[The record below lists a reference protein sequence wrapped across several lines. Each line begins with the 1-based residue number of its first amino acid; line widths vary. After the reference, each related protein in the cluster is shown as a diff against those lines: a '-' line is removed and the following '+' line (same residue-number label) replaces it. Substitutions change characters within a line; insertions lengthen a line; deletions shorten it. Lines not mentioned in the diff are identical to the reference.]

1 METGNKSMIRLE
13 NVTKYY
19 PSRLGKQYIFKN
31 LSFDIPS
38 GHNIGILGS
47 NGAGKSTLFRL
58 LAGSEYPNKGRI
70 ITDLSLSWPVAL
82 TTGIHQQMT
91 GRENTRFIGKV
102 NGVADLDTY
111 VKRVMEFA
119 ELGEKF
125 NLPVR
130 NYSSGMKPRLA
141 FACSIAIDFDVY
153 LIDEVT
159 SVGDAKFR
167 KKAKEALLERSEI
180 ANVIMVSHEM
190 DEIRQFCDSAIV
202 LHKGELTFYNDLEQ
216 GIKQYQAL

>member
-1 METGNKSMIRLE
+1 MIKLE
-13 NVTKYY
+13 NITKYY
-19 PSRLGKQYIFKN
+19 PSRLGKQYIFKD
-31 LSFDIPS
+31 LSFEIPS
-38 GHNIGILGS
+38 GYNIGILGS

-58 LAGSEYPNKGRI
+58 LAGSEYPNKGHI
-70 ITDLSLSWPVAL
+70 ETDLSLSWPVAL

-102 NGVADLDTY
+102 NGIADIDEY
-111 VKRVMEFA
+111 ESRVIKFA
-119 ELGEKF
+119 ELGNKF
-125 NLPVR
+125 DLPVKS
-130 NYSSGMKPRLA
+130 YSSGMKPRLA

-167 KKAKEALLERSEI
+167 KKAKEALLERSEN

-190 DEIRQFCDSAIV
+190 NEIRQFCDSAIV

-216 GIKQYQAL
+216 GIEHYQAL

>member
-1 METGNKSMIRLE
+1 MIRLD
-13 NVTKYY
+13 NITKYY
-19 PSRLGKQYIFKN
+19 PSRLGNQYIFKN
-31 LSFDIPS
+31 LTFDIPS

-102 NGVADLDTY
+102 NGIADLNKY
-111 VKRVMEFA
+111 EMRVRAFA
-119 ELGEKF
+119 ELGKKF
-125 NLPVR
+125 DLPVR
-130 NYSSGMKPRLA
+130 SYSSGMKPRLA

-167 KKAKEALLERSEI
+167 KKAREALLERSET

-202 LHKGELTFYNDLEQ
+202 LNKGELTFYNDLEE
-216 GIKQYQAL
+216 GIEQYQAL

>member
-1 METGNKSMIRLE
+1 MIRLE
-13 NVTKYY
+13 NVTKFY
-19 PSRLGKQYIFKN
+19 PSRLGNQYIFRN
-31 LSFDIPS
+31 LSFEIPS

-58 LAGSEYPNKGRI
+58 LAGSEYPNKGQI

-102 NGVADLDTY
+102 NGIADLDKY
-111 VKRVMEFA
+111 EQRVRAFA
-119 ELGEKF
+119 ELGKKF
-125 NLPVR
+125 DLPVR
-130 NYSSGMKPRLA
+130 SYSSGMKPRLA

-167 KKAKEALLERSEI
+167 RKAKKALLERSEK

-216 GIKQYQAL
+216 GIEQYQAL

>member
-1 METGNKSMIRLE
+1 MIRLE
-13 NVTKYY
+13 NITKYY
-19 PSRLGKQYIFKN
+19 PSRLGNQYIFRDVT
-31 LSFDIPS
+31 FDIPT

-102 NGVADLDTY
+102 NGIADLDKY
-111 VKRVMEFA
+111 EQRVRAFA
-119 ELGEKF
+119 ELGKKF
-125 NLPVR
+125 DLPVR
-130 NYSSGMKPRLA
+130 SYSSGMKPRLA

-167 KKAKEALLERSEI
+167 RKAKEALLERSEK

-216 GIKQYQAL
+216 GIEQYQAL